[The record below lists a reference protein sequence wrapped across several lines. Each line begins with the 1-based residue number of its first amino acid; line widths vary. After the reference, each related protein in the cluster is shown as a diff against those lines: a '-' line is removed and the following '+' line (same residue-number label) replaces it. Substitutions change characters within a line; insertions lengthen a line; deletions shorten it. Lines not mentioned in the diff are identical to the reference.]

1 MKNVDIVYV
10 SCEFLLSQSYNTD
23 EKLLYIV
30 LMSISDKQ
38 NIALASFR
46 ELSRLSGLSIN
57 TVQKVILSLQVQG
70 RIKKYVSLYRGL
82 PNIYQL
88 TRSSRDQ
95 MIPILL
101 GVIYNRLISHTAK
114 IVYAILLV
122 YQQNNEQECYPSEKA
137 IAKHL
142 NKSIRTVQRTISEL
156 RDCHAIS
163 FTRRYTHNEYML
175 HDSWV
180 VDNQKNCEQPKRIW
194 KKKVI

>member
-1 MKNVDIVYV
+1 MKNVYIVYV

-95 MIPILL
+95 MIPIPL
-101 GVIYNRLISHTAK
+101 GVIGFK
-114 IVYAILLV
+114 
-122 YQQNNEQECYPSEKA
+122 
-137 IAKHL
+137 
-142 NKSIRTVQRTISEL
+142 
-156 RDCHAIS
+156 
-163 FTRRYTHNEYML
+163 
-175 HDSWV
+175 DS
-180 VDNQKNCEQPKRIW
+180 
-194 KKKVI
+194 